1 MPRTSPFETHT
12 NKYEEWFDKHPDIY
26 QSELRALKALLPKSN
41 AGIEIGVGTG
51 RFAAPLGITIGV
63 EPSKAM
69 GQVARKRGIDVIT
82 GVAEALPFAEAQFDF
97 ALMVTTICFLN
108 DIDASFREAYRV
120 LRPEGALIIGFIDR
134 NSRLG
139 KIYQEK
145 KKDNVFYKDATFYSV
160 DEVVSRLQEA
170 KFRDFTFVQTLFE
183 EMHNDAGRQPFRE
196 GYGEGSFIGVK
207 GWK

>member
-1 MPRTSPFETHT
+1 MPRTSPFETHA

-82 GVAEALPFAEAQFDF
+82 GVGEALPFAEAQFDF

-108 DIDASFREAYRV
+108 DIDASFQEAYRV

-139 KIYQEK
+139 KIYQEQ
-145 KKDNVFYKDATFYSV
+145 KKDNVFYKEATFYSV
-160 DEVVSRLQEA
+160 DEVISRLQEA

-183 EMHNDAGRQPFRE
+183 EMHNAAGRQPFRE
-196 GYGEGSFIGVK
+196 GYGEGSFIGIR